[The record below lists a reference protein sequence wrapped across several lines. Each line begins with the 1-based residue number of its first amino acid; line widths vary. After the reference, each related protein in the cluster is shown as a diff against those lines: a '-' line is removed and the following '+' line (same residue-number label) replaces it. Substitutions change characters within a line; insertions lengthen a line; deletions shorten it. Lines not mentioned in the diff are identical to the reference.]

1 VNLFRNRAKDRDG
14 TAVDDPVDTRAEV
27 AEAEAREADR
37 VEAEERTAAERR
49 PTTAYRTDADTRRDV
64 AVAERPHPIAANR
77 ADFGGVDVPA
87 SLVGMLTAL
96 AMLVLLGGIVG
107 AAIGAI
113 GYQTGLSGD
122 DVEDI
127 GLASLIGGVA
137 VLFVAYLVG
146 GWTAGRIA
154 RYDGARNGL
163 MTGVWTIILAA
174 ILSALAYFFGNEYDV
189 LRNVDLPQWFDRD
202 ALTTAAI
209 ISGVVTVATMLI
221 AGLLGGLWG
230 SRYHRVADE
239 SLLDASTA
247 TARRRTATTRDRDV
261 V

>member
-1 VNLFRNRAKDRDG
+1 VNLFRNRTTDRDG
-14 TAVDDPVDTRAEV
+14 PAVKERPETRAEA
-27 AEAEAREADR
+27 AEAEAREAER
-37 VEAEERTAAERR
+37 VEAAEART
-49 PTTAYRTDADTRRDV
+49 TTAPRREV
-64 AVAERPHPIAANR
+64 VAERPHPIAANR
-77 ADFGGVDVPA
+77 DTFGGVDFPA

-96 AMLVLLGGIVG
+96 ATLVLLGGIIG

-122 DVEDI
+122 NVEDI
-127 GLASLIGGVA
+127 GLASLIGGIA
-137 VLFVAYLVG
+137 VIFVAYLIG

-174 ILSALAYFFGNEYDV
+174 VLSALAYFFGNEYDV

-209 ISGVVTVATMLI
+209 VSGVVTVATMLL

-239 SLLDASTA
+239 SLLDTYTA
-247 TARRRTATTRDRDV
+247 DRRVA
-261 V
+261 